1 MRRKP
6 ALIAALSL
14 CCLLTAFS
22 AFVPFAAAQVS
33 PIQQLVAM
41 EEVLFGAAQE
51 GAVVNRLEIVER
63 FVFGSPGTGTLPER
77 MTKCWNYVQGDRAGE
92 MNLKFKLKAVQWAVF
107 GSIVDGP
114 IVPALVEAE
123 KRILGAEGAGSIGDR
138 IDLLLSMTV
147 PGGQPRV
154 DYALL
159 PKGVLVKFNLETA
172 ISSAKSRPGDPV
184 RLVVSD
190 DVIVDGMLVIPKG
203 TVLTGR
209 VLDNVRPTRMGVR
222 ARVDVEVEPIEGMDS
237 TPVTLGVDT
246 ASITA
251 NTDVTL
257 AAGESVRRFA
267 AIGKEGGLFNPNP
280 ELEVAAGTEVF
291 LTVMQS
297 AKVLGLAT
305 AASAK

>member
-1 MRRKP
+1 M
-6 ALIAALSL
+6 
-14 CCLLTAFS
+14 
-22 AFVPFAAAQVS
+22 
-33 PIQQLVAM
+33 
-41 EEVLFGAAQE
+41 
-51 GAVVNRLEIVER
+51 
-63 FVFGSPGTGTLPER
+63 
-77 MTKCWNYVQGDRAGE
+77 
-92 MNLKFKLKAVQWAVF
+92 
-107 GSIVDGP
+107 
-114 IVPALVEAE
+114 
-123 KRILGAEGAGSIGDR
+123 
-138 IDLLLSMTV
+138 
-147 PGGQPRV
+147 
-154 DYALL
+154 
-159 PKGVLVKFNLETA
+159 
-172 ISSAKSRPGDPV
+172 
-184 RLVVSD
+184 VVSD